1 MAKIYDI
8 KHVILGVVVGALLSL
23 VGYMIGV
30 VLLVLGISSVAV
42 ATAVHNATTT
52 QYSSIVTSTVFSLPF
67 LFAIIMFVLG
77 LAGGIYY
84 SYSRDEEKENAT
96 TTK

>member
-52 QYSSIVTSTVFSLPF
+52 QYSSIVISTVLTCHFVVVAFSFSSSL
-67 LFAIIMFVLG
+67 L
-77 LAGGIYY
+77 
-84 SYSRDEEKENAT
+84 
-96 TTK
+96 